1 MSFQNSAESFKAKHH
16 LSTLKTPVLVGLCA
30 LCLVVLFL
38 VFQGL
43 WSAFDSQQIT
53 VIKKSESQ
61 NTTKDTSEGEPVDKK
76 SFYVHV
82 GGAVVK
88 PGVYQVSEGSRVFD
102 AVEAAGGFSEQ
113 ADTDMSN
120 LARVVK
126 DGEQILIPIKHL
138 APMPGENVSVP
149 LTQSKININT
159 AASPELETLPG
170 IGEAT
175 AQKII
180 LYREQNGSFQS
191 VEDIKK
197 VAGIGDKKYAEIAD
211 KICI

>member
-1 MSFQNSAESFKAKHH
+1 MPFQNSAESFKAKHH
-16 LSTLKTPVLVGLCA
+16 LSTLKTPILVGLCA

-43 WSAFDSQQIT
+43 WGAFDSQQIT
-53 VIKKSESQ
+53 VIKKNESHD
-61 NTTKDTSEGEPVDKK
+61 TTKDSSEAEPLDKK
-76 SFYVHV
+76 SLYVHV
-82 GGAVVK
+82 GGAVIK
-88 PGVYQVSEGSRVFD
+88 PGVYQLAEGSRVFD

-120 LARVVK
+120 LARIIK
-126 DGEQILIPIKHL
+126 DGEQILIPTKHL
-138 APMPGENVSVP
+138 VPTLGENVSTP
-149 LTQSKININT
+149 PMPSKINLNT
-159 AASPELETLPG
+159 ATSSELETLPG

-191 VEDIKK
+191 AEDIKK

-211 KICI
+211 KICV